1 MSLFPCGSVHQG
13 LDPERFSDE
22 CRGRGEIC
30 MCLAALFI
38 DSRINGGAKISI
50 KSSVIHGDSFFF
62 VHSEE
67 VMSQVKIILFG
78 LNC

>member
-50 KSSVIHGDSFFF
+50 KSVLLHICTFSSG
-62 VHSEE
+62 E
-67 VMSQVKIILFG
+67 VSDK
-78 LNC
+78 NTCSRR